1 MQGNRRPYYR
11 TIKGKPTHLKPKI
24 VMKEIHG
31 QVVPVK
37 VYPAQYAKD
46 ISDTSRYKH
55 RDLGD
60 PGARKVFAKRR
71 SVARFGAPHPKKR
84 VDDPDKQR

>member
-1 MQGNRRPYYR
+1 MEGNRRPYYR
-11 TIKGKPTHLKPKI
+11 TIKGKPTKLKPKI

-46 ISDTSRYKH
+46 ASTTSRYH
-55 RDLGD
+55 ERDLGD
-60 PGARKVFAKRR
+60 PGARKLYAKRR
-71 SVARFGAPHPKKR
+71 SVARFGADRQKKS
-84 VDDPDKQR
+84 VDSPAQER

>member
-1 MQGNRRPYYR
+1 MTMRNGRGPKFRRS
-11 TIKGKPTHLKPKI
+11 KGKPITLKPKI

-46 ISDTSRYKH
+46 ISQNSRYHH

-60 PGARKVFAKRR
+60 NANSQVTAKARSFAK
-71 SVARFGAPHPKKR
+71 FGDTNRKKR
-84 VDDPDKQR
+84 D